1 MPNTFV
7 CPSSIKTL
15 TADFK
20 KTNQG
25 ISFRACRPISNVG
38 RDDDLLHHYDSR
50 FFQGIVTYEERTRTL
65 HHMVRA
71 YLKFFHE
78 KGLETWIAHGTL
90 LGWWWNGAVRLLSTD
105 TVHI

>member
-1 MPNTFV
+1 M
-7 CPSSIKTL
+7 S
-15 TADFK
+15 
-20 KTNQG
+20 QG
-25 ISFRACRPISNVG
+25 ISLVLMVSCSNIL

-71 YLKFFHE
+71 YLSFFQE

-90 LGWWWNGAVRLLSTD
+90 LGWWWNGAVRFP
-105 TVHI
+105 V